1 MAVFKKLLLMLTL
14 LLTVTLC
21 DGKSIVNSNEDGAP
35 ITIIR
40 TSNYGG
46 DDKSSS
52 IIASINGHYLSV
64 TFTENLGQ
72 VSIRIFNEN
81 GAPIDLITTPTP
93 NGQIIYV
100 TLVGSY
106 TILFTLPN
114 GDEYWGEFDVTD

>member
-1 MAVFKKLLLMLTL
+1 MLTL
-14 LLTVTLC
+14 LLTVTFC

-64 TFTENLGQ
+64 TFTENLGE
-72 VSIRIFNEN
+72 VTTRIYDES
-81 GAPIDLITTPTP
+81 GTPVDCSYIGTP
-93 NGQIIYV
+93 SCDMFYIPLAGRYIV
-100 TLVGSY
+100 V
-106 TILFTLPN
+106 FTLSN
-114 GDEYWGEFDVTD
+114 CSEYTGEFDVTD

>member
-1 MAVFKKLLLMLTL
+1 MLKLKLPLLILL
-14 LLTVTLC
+14 SLLVAGGRAFSVPSLLTDNVPIMVKL
-21 DGKSIVNSNEDGAP
+21 GAQH
-35 ITIIR
+35 
-40 TSNYGG
+40 GG
-46 DDKSSS
+46 NDKSSS